1 MTNFTNPIETTFELQ
16 RRSIEQS
23 QQAIEQS
30 FDVGQQISD
39 SLIAGLESQEQFQ
52 RQLVELNRDT
62 VTSALDAI
70 EGLPGA
76 DVAVDDLRENIDDG
90 YDELLAGHED
100 AFDSISEELE
110 NGVDSYDDLTQ
121 DLLETVDEQLDLIV
135 EAHEE
140 LEDQSVEAVDELA
153 GRVEEL
159 QEQADD
165 VQDQIEQVSQEAAQ
179 AVEA

>member
-1 MTNFTNPIETTFELQ
+1 MANYTSPIETTFELQ
-16 RRSIEQS
+16 RRSLEQG

-39 SLIAGLESQEQFQ
+39 SLMAGLDSQEQFQ
-52 RQLVELNRDT
+52 RQLVQLNRDT
-62 VTSALDAI
+62 VTSVLDAI

-76 DVAVDDLRENIDDG
+76 DVAVDDLRENVDDG
-90 YDELLAGHED
+90 YEELLDGHAD

-110 NGVDSYDDLTQ
+110 NGADSYDELTQ
-121 DLLETVDEQLDLIV
+121 DLLDTIDEQLDLIV

-140 LEDQSVEAVDELA
+140 LEAQSVDAVDELA
-153 GRVEEL
+153 GQVEQL

-165 VQDQIEQVSQEAAQ
+165 VQNQIEQVSEEAAQ

>member
-1 MTNFTNPIETTFELQ
+1 MTNYTNPIQTTFELQ
-16 RRSIEQS
+16 RRSLEQG

-30 FDVGQQISD
+30 FDVGHQISD

-52 RQLVELNRDT
+52 RQLVELNHDT
-62 VTSALDAI
+62 VSSVLDAI
-70 EGLPGA
+70 DGLPGA
-76 DVAVDDLRENIDDG
+76 DVAVEDLRENIDAG

-110 NGVDSYDDLTQ
+110 TGSDSYDDLTA

-140 LEDQSVEAVDELA
+140 LEDQSVEAIDELA
-153 GRVEEL
+153 GQFEEL

-165 VQDQIEQVSQEAAQ
+165 VQAQIEQVSQEAAQ